1 MYNYV
6 YKEFIFRIHLSI
18 MTMLVNDIFGL
29 TYDSLDMRTSH
40 VRLNLARCRN
50 YEISSTC
57 GGFPDM
63 AEMRMASWMKNEHEK
78 EKRVK
83 GLRIGGSMG
92 RGRESSDREVDL
104 VHGGK
109 TY

>member
-1 MYNYV
+1 
-6 YKEFIFRIHLSI
+6 
-18 MTMLVNDIFGL
+18 
-29 TYDSLDMRTSH
+29 
-40 VRLNLARCRN
+40 
-50 YEISSTC
+50 
-57 GGFPDM
+57 M